1 MNLRL
6 NKRRLESVCVSSG
19 HHKKLIESIVEA
31 SEIIHDLSTEVNDN
45 AQGYSDQTW
54 ERLER
59 AEDWFNDMTDFL
71 LTMKVLYRSNN

>member
-1 MNLRL
+1 MKLRL

-19 HHKKLIESIVEA
+19 HHKKLIEAIVEA
-31 SEIIHDLSTEVNDN
+31 SEIIHDLSTEVDN
-45 AQGYSDQTW
+45 AQNYSDDHW

-59 AEDWFNDMTDFL
+59 VEDWFNEVTDFL

>member
-1 MNLRL
+1 MKLRL

-19 HHKKLIESIVEA
+19 HHKKLIEAIVEA
-31 SEIIHDLSTEVNDN
+31 SEIIHDLSTEVDN
-45 AQGYSDQTW
+45 AQNYSDDHW

-59 AEDWFNDMTDFL
+59 AEDWFNEVTDFL

>member
-19 HHKKLIESIVEA
+19 HHMKLIEAIVEA
-31 SEIIHDLSTEVNDN
+31 SEIIHDLGTELQDN
-45 AQGYSDQTW
+45 AQGYSDETW